1 MQELNEHI
9 ERINL
14 KLQQL
19 LKDYVQL
26 QKDNERQTKLLTTLQ
41 QEKVIAAENI
51 HTLQQ
56 QVNILKAATNSLS
69 EQEKKNFEKNITQY
83 INQIDN
89 CITFLSE

>member
-51 HTLQQ
+51 NTLQQ